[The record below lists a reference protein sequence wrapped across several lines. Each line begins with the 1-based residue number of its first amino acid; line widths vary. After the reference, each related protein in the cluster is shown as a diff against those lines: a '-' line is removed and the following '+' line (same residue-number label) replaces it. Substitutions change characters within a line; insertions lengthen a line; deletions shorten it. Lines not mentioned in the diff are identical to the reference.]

1 MWNIRE
7 IAMASSLKNK
17 LNALKKAQ
25 GPVRPAQKR
34 GGLRMM
40 REIFPLPQGL
50 TELNHSGLI
59 PIGWTGKRF
68 DLNTACFLDTE
79 TTGLSGGA
87 GTVAFLVGV
96 GYRMGDGFCV
106 DQFFMSDYSDE
117 PEMLVELSRLLEKFN
132 SVITF
137 NGNRFDLPLL
147 STRFLMNRLP
157 DPVKD
162 LQPLDLLLASRRLWK
177 LRLGSCRLANL
188 EERVLGIHREGDLP
202 GSEVPQRYFDFLKSG
217 DMSLIEDI
225 LRHNRQDIVTLGR
238 LLAVLAD
245 SFGEPE
251 QLKDRMDLFSVGKAL
266 EKQGDLSAAGKVYR
280 IAARPRPVTTISDLI
295 GERYAG
301 EANLRLFAMYRRSR
315 EYDKA
320 MQTLLNMVDRRQ
332 GGHVPFVELSKLEEH
347 VYRNYDAA
355 LNWALRARDCAPQS
369 QQEALVRRI
378 NRLTARK
385 ISKGGKDNG
394 NV

>member
-1 MWNIRE
+1 
-7 IAMASSLKNK
+7 MASSLKNK

-25 GPVRPAQKR
+25 GAPRPAQKR

-40 REIFPLPQGL
+40 REVFPLPDGL
-50 TELNHSGLI
+50 DSLNQSGLI
-59 PIGWTGKRF
+59 PIGWTGRRF
-68 DLNTACFLDTE
+68 DLATTCFLDTE

-96 GYRMGDGFCV
+96 GYCMGDGFCV

-117 PEMLVELSRLLEKFN
+117 PEMLLELSRLLERFE
-132 SVITF
+132 SIVTF

-147 STRFLMNRLP
+147 STRYLMNRLP
-157 DPVKD
+157 DAVQP

-188 EERVLGIHREGDLP
+188 EERVLGVHREGDLP

-217 DMSLIEDI
+217 DMTLIDDI
-225 LRHNRQDIVTLGR
+225 LRHNKQDIVTLGR
-238 LLAVLAD
+238 LLVVLTD
-245 SFGEPE
+245 SYARPE
-251 QLKDRMDLFSVGKAL
+251 QLQDRMDLFSVGKAL
-266 EKQGDLSAAGKVYR
+266 EKQGDLSGAGKVYR
-280 IAARPRPVTTISDLI
+280 IAARPRPVTTIADLI

-301 EANLRLFAMYRRSR
+301 EANLRLFAMYRRGR

-320 MQTLLNMVDRRQ
+320 MQTLLNMVDRKQ

-347 VYRNYDAA
+347 VYRNYAAA
-355 LNWALRARDCAPQS
+355 LNWAMRAKNCAPQS
-369 QQEALVRRI
+369 QQEALVKRI
-378 NRLTARK
+378 NRLTARQ
-385 ISKGGKDNG
+385 SKGENENG

>member
-1 MWNIRE
+1 
-7 IAMASSLKNK
+7 MASSLKNK

-25 GPVRPAQKR
+25 GTPRPAQKR

-40 REIFPLPQGL
+40 REVFPMPEGL
-50 TELNHSGLI
+50 TCLNEFGLLS
-59 PIGWTGKRF
+59 IGWEGRRF
-68 DLNTACFLDTE
+68 NLNTTCFLDTE

-96 GYRMGDGFCV
+96 GYAMGNGFCV

-117 PEMLVELSRLLEKFN
+117 PEMLVELSRLLEKFD
-132 SVITF
+132 SVVTF

-147 STRFLMNRLP
+147 SSRFLMNRLP
-157 DPVKD
+157 DATRE
-162 LQPLDLLLASRRLWK
+162 LQPLDLLLSSRRLWK

-188 EERVLGIHREGDLP
+188 EERVLGIHRENDLP
-202 GSEVPQRYFDFLKSG
+202 GSEVPQRYFDFVKSG
-217 DMSLIEDI
+217 DTSLVDDI
-225 LRHNRQDIVTLGR
+225 IRHNKQDIVTLGR
-238 LLAVLAD
+238 LLAVLTD
-245 SFGEPE
+245 SFGAPE
-251 QLKDRMDLFSVGKAL
+251 LLKDRMDLFSVGKAL
-266 EKQGDLSAAGKVYR
+266 EKQGNLAGAGKVYR
-280 IAARPRPVTTISDLI
+280 IAARPRPVTTVSDLI

-332 GGHVPFVELSKLEEH
+332 GGHVPLVELAKLEEH
-347 VYRNYDAA
+347 AYRNYEAA
-355 LNWALRARDCAPQS
+355 INWALRARDCAPQS
-369 QQEALVRRI
+369 QQEALIHRI
-378 NRLTARK
+378 ARLRER
-385 ISKGGKDNG
+385 IESKRNSEGNQDG

>member
-1 MWNIRE
+1 
-7 IAMASSLKNK
+7 MASSLKNK

-25 GPVRPAQKR
+25 GTPRPAQKR

-40 REIFPLPQGL
+40 REVFPMPEGL
-50 TELNHSGLI
+50 TCLNESGLL
-59 PIGWTGKRF
+59 PIGWEGRRF
-68 DLNTACFLDTE
+68 DLGRACFLDTE

-96 GYRMGDGFCV
+96 GYCMGDGFCV

-117 PEMLVELSRLLEKFN
+117 PEMLVELSRLLEKFD

-147 STRFLMNRLP
+147 SSRFLMNRLP
-157 DPVKD
+157 DAVKS
-162 LQPLDLLLASRRLWK
+162 LQPLDLLLSARRLWK

-188 EERVLGIHREGDLP
+188 EECVLGIHRENDLP
-202 GSEVPQRYFDFLKSG
+202 GSEVPQRYFDFIKTG
-217 DMSLIEDI
+217 DASLVDNII
-225 LRHNRQDIVTLGR
+225 RHNKQDIVTLGR
-238 LLAVLAD
+238 LLAVLTD
-245 SFGEPE
+245 SYGAPE
-251 QLKDRMDLFSVGKAL
+251 QLNDRMDLFSVGKAL
-266 EKQGDLSAAGKVYR
+266 EKQGNLAGAGKVYR
-280 IAARPRPVTTISDLI
+280 IAARPKPVTTISDLI

-320 MQTLLNMVDRRQ
+320 MQTLLNMVDRKQ
-332 GGHVPFVELSKLEEH
+332 GGHVPLVELAKLEEH
-347 VYRNYDAA
+347 AYRNYEAA
-355 LNWALRARDCAPQS
+355 LSWALRARECAPQS
-369 QQEALVRRI
+369 QQEALIHRI
-378 NRLTARK
+378 SRLRAR
-385 ISKGGKDNG
+385 IESKRNSEGKHNG